1 MSIPEIALPR
11 RPLSLKSGAVSLPRG
26 FFWFSPV
33 IIALAGFIIW
43 WQGPGL
49 WRDYQI
55 SRNPIVLEDGDIR
68 NGKCTTRKAV
78 MTECEATLAYT
89 FEGRSY
95 ETETHFFFV
104 DIHSGDYMTDLVI
117 SADHPELATLTLG
130 LEKIWNRAISFA
142 VLGGL
147 MVLLC
152 GAMVF
157 LAIRVWRVRGQIAK
171 PAELTLIPVAVT
183 AAKKSGKRLF
193 ITYVDK
199 LAPGMT
205 KRTAY
210 TLFGRNEEPLLLTD
224 ADGNLIGAAVRHGKT
239 ALPVMIDAE
248 LQRIDLTPQERETA
262 LASIHS
268 AQADAGEIEPRTAPK
283 KELQWMRGLKTLL
296 VGIILAVVAALCYWG
311 WYVTTSPTQFDQIG
325 MEINNIL
332 PGPINEWGCDQLQKR
347 FGDDRAPHGCTA
359 SDYTSWK

>member
-1 MSIPEIALPR
+1 MSIPEIVLPR
-11 RPLSLKSGAVSLPRG
+11 RPLSLVSSAVSLPRG

-55 SRNPIVLEDGDIR
+55 SRNPIVLEDGAIR
-68 NGKCTTRKAV
+68 DGKCTTRKAV

-89 FEGRSY
+89 YQGRSY

-117 SADHPELATLTLG
+117 SADNPELATLTLG

-147 MVLLC
+147 MVLLG

-157 LAIRVWRVRGQIAK
+157 LAIRVWRVRGNLRK
-171 PAELTLIPVAVT
+171 PAELTLIPVAIT
-183 AAKKSGKRLF
+183 ATNKSGKRLF
-193 ITYVDK
+193 VTYVDK

-210 TLFGRNEEPLLLTD
+210 TLFKRNEEPLLLTD
-224 ADGNLIGAAVRHGKT
+224 AQGNLVGAAVRHGRT
-239 ALPVMIDAE
+239 ALPVMIDAGLE
-248 LQRIDLTPQERETA
+248 RIDLTAEERQTA
-262 LASIHS
+262 LASIH
-268 AQADAGEIEPRTAPK
+268 AAKAEADAAVPQAKPK

-296 VGIILAVVAALCYWG
+296 VGIILAIVLSLGYWA

-332 PGPINEWGCDQLQKR
+332 PGPLNEWGCGELQKR
-347 FGDDRAPHGCTA
+347 FGNDRAPHGCTA

>member
-78 MTECEATLAYT
+78 MTECEANLSYT
-89 FEGRSY
+89 YEGQSYRS
-95 ETETHFFFV
+95 ETHFFFI

-117 SADHPELATLTLG
+117 SADHPELATLSLG
-130 LEKIWNRAISFA
+130 LEKLWNRLISFA
-142 VLGGL
+142 VFAGSLGFLG
-147 MVLLC
+147 

-157 LAIRVWRVRGQIAK
+157 LAVRVWRVRRQIRR
-171 PAELTLIPVAVT
+171 PAELTLIPVAIT
-183 AAKKSGKRLF
+183 AANKSGRRLF
-193 ITYVDK
+193 VTYVDK

-205 KRTAY
+205 KRTSY
-210 TLFGRNEEPLLLTD
+210 TLFKRSEEPLLLTD
-224 ADGNLIGAAVRHGKT
+224 AQGNPVGAAVRHGNT
-239 ALPVMIDAE
+239 ALPVMIDAG
-248 LQRIDLTPQERETA
+248 LQRIDLTPEERETA
-262 LASIHS
+262 LASIRA
-268 AQADAGEIEPRTAPK
+268 AQAELDETVPTTAPK
-283 KELQWMRGLKTLL
+283 KQLQWMRGFKTLL

-325 MEINNIL
+325 MEINNVL

-359 SDYTSWK
+359 SDYSSWK